1 MTEVFWNGKIIF
13 MKEILKKFKKKLADG
28 VPVYGPFMKT
38 SDPAFVEATGYA
50 GFDFVIL
57 DMEHGPNSLQSMQNL
72 VRGALI
78 AGVLPIFRV
87 RDRQAES
94 ISQALDIGALG
105 IQVPQVST
113 AVEVKEII
121 EAAKF
126 SPDGHRGV
134 CRFVRAA
141 EYSATPASAYFRE
154 ANEALVIIQIEGK
167 VALENIDEIFSQ
179 KGVDIYF
186 IGPYDL
192 SQAIG
197 VPGEIGH
204 PEVLRIIR
212 ELINKAK
219 EKKCTIGLFTDT
231 IESGIEWKN
240 LGVGYISYSVDVGIY
255 YSACRNILDK
265 LKKG

>member
-1 MTEVFWNGKIIF
+1 MN
-13 MKEILKKFKKKLADG
+13 EILKKFKKKLEDG
-28 VPVYGPFMKT
+28 IPVYGPFLKT

-50 GFDFVIL
+50 GFDFAIL

-78 AGVLPIFRV
+78 AGLLPVIRV
-87 RDRQAES
+87 RDRQPES

-105 IQVPQVST
+105 VQIPQVSS
-113 AVEVKEII
+113 AKEVIEII

-126 SPDGHRGV
+126 APEGKRGV

-141 EYSATPASAYFRE
+141 GYSSIPASVYFRE
-154 ANEALVIIQIEGK
+154 ANDALVIVQIEGK

-192 SQAIG
+192 SQALG
-197 VPGEIGH
+197 VPGEIRH

-212 ELINKAK
+212 EIINKAK
-219 EKKCTIGLFTDT
+219 EKKCTVGLFTDT
-231 IESGIEWKN
+231 IESGIEWKK

-255 YSACRNILDK
+255 YSACRNILEK
-265 LKKG
+265 LTNGD